1 MTILFKPYL
10 RSNQS
15 LLSLFFFNESMFLQI
30 CSFDIQTIY
39 VSFHLWTQK
48 NIDFKVIT
56 INFSLFQSIEI
67 YIIVIHSTI
76 KKAAVYRTT
85 LVDVGAIKLKYN
97 TLSSSGLQTVLKIIT
112 LSICRTFFSSHF
124 ACKQAYLGDLFNARC
139 KHGWWIYIDLFKVS
153 FLVIKSR
160 YLQEGWKR

>member
-15 LLSLFFFNESMFLQI
+15 LLSFFFFNESMFLQI

-67 YIIVIHSTI
+67 YIIVIH
-76 KKAAVYRTT
+76 
-85 LVDVGAIKLKYN
+85 
-97 TLSSSGLQTVLKIIT
+97 
-112 LSICRTFFSSHF
+112 
-124 ACKQAYLGDLFNARC
+124 
-139 KHGWWIYIDLFKVS
+139 
-153 FLVIKSR
+153 
-160 YLQEGWKR
+160 

>member
-1 MTILFKPYL
+1 
-10 RSNQS
+10 
-15 LLSLFFFNESMFLQI
+15 MFLQI
-30 CSFDIQTIY
+30 FSFDIQTIY

-85 LVDVGAIKLKYN
+85 LVDVGAIKL
-97 TLSSSGLQTVLKIIT
+97 
-112 LSICRTFFSSHF
+112 
-124 ACKQAYLGDLFNARC
+124 
-139 KHGWWIYIDLFKVS
+139 
-153 FLVIKSR
+153 
-160 YLQEGWKR
+160 